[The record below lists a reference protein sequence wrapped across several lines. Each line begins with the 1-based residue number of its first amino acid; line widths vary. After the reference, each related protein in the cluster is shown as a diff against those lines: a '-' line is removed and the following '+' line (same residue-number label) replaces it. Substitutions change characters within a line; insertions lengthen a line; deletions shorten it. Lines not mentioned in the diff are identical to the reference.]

1 MTGDPDEVYGIITRS
16 QSKELVHFFIPASR
30 RFSWL
35 EVIGFSRARMENIGR
50 DQRKSTMKE
59 ITTKKR
65 DTIESKL
72 PSSRSNKTKIL
83 KKKKETVVE
92 RSVVEA

>member
-1 MTGDPDEVYGIITRS
+1 
-16 QSKELVHFFIPASR
+16 
-30 RFSWL
+30 
-35 EVIGFSRARMENIGR
+35 
-50 DQRKSTMKE
+50 MKE

-83 KKKKETVVE
+83 KKKKEKRKKKQKKKKNRIKENYRVVK
-92 RSVVEA
+92 VKKKKY